1 MNSISQGL
9 VLLQAAA
16 GSSSGQ
22 MVSTLVT
29 FGLVF
34 VVFYFLIIRPQNKK
48 QKEAKKMIEA
58 VKKGDRIITIGGIHG
73 IVHSVKETTVVVKV
87 DDDCRIEFTKSALAT
102 VAAARTEEKAEEPAP
117 APEKTAKAEKA
128 EKSEEEKK

>member
-1 MNSISQGL
+1 MNAISQGL
-9 VLLQAAA
+9 VILQAAA

-73 IVHSVKETTVVVKV
+73 TVHAVKEGTVVVKV
-87 DDDCRIEFTKSALAT
+87 DDSSRIEFSKSAIAT
-102 VAAARTEEKAEEPAP
+102 VMAAKIEEKPAEEPAP
-117 APEKTAKAEKA
+117 AEDKSQKAEKT
-128 EKSEEEKK
+128 EEEKK

>member
-1 MNSISQGL
+1 MNVISNGL

-16 GSSSGQ
+16 ANSTGQ

-48 QKEAKKMIEA
+48 QKEAKKMIDA
-58 VKKGDRIITIGGIHG
+58 VKKGDKVVTIGGVHG
-73 IVHSVKETTVVVKV
+73 TVHSVKEGTVIVKV
-87 DDDCRIEFTKSALAT
+87 DDDCRIEFSKSAIAT
-102 VAAARTEEKAEEPAP
+102 VVAPKAEEKAAEAAPAEKAEE
-117 APEKTAKAEKA
+117 
-128 EKSEEEKK
+128 EKK

>member
-1 MNSISQGL
+1 MNLTSNGF
-9 VLLQAAA
+9 VLLEAAA
-16 GSSSGQ
+16 SSTGQ

-48 QKEAKKMIEA
+48 QKEAKKMIDA
-58 VKKGDRIITIGGIHG
+58 VKKGDKVVTIGGVHG
-73 IVHSVKETTVVVKV
+73 TVHSVKEGTVIVKV
-87 DDDCRIEFTKSALAT
+87 DDDCRIEFSKSAIAT
-102 VAAARTEEKAEEPAP
+102 VLAPKAEEKA
-117 APEKTAKAEKA
+117 AEAVPA

>member
-22 MVSTLVT
+22 MISTLVT

-58 VKKGDRIITIGGIHG
+58 VKKGDKIITIGGIHG
-73 IVHSVKETTVVVKV
+73 MVHAVKETTVVVKV
-87 DDDCRIEFTKSALAT
+87 DDDCRIEFAKSAIAT
-102 VAAARTEEKAEEPAP
+102 VAPLEEKAEEPAP
-117 APEKTAKAEKA
+117 APEKTQKA